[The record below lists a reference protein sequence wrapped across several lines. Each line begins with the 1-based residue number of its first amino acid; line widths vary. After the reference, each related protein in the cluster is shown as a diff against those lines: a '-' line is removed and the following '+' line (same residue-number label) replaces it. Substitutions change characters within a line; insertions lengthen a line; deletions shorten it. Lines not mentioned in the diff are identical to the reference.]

1 MKLVTQDGRMLELS
15 REYDLLISG
24 YAKTSEHKATVTVT
38 TFTKPIMREEFKY
51 LFDRKLV
58 ERYGIVGEY
67 STDTGRHKAVDALH
81 EAWKSGAEEFVMPED
96 TFEKSFAEQFDDFC
110 KEHNLMTVTINELGY
125 SSEDYSKNWYLA
137 KNTDEFERRGILVAG
152 EEYDAFAG
160 HYAESFRK
168 WKKIQAEKNSEEMT
182 A

>member
-1 MKLVTQDGRMLELS
+1 MKLVTQDGRTIELS
-15 REYDLLISG
+15 REYDLFVCVSLKTPEDK
-24 YAKTSEHKATVTVT
+24 AKVSVT
-38 TFTKPIMREEFKY
+38 TFTKPVMCNDSCFP
-51 LFDRKLV
+51 DRTLV

-67 STDTGRHKAVDALH
+67 STDTGSCKARDAIK
-81 EAWKSGAEEFVMPED
+81 EAWANGAEEFVMPED
-96 TFEKSFAEQFDDFC
+96 THEKSLAEQFDDLC